1 MKKLFDTNVIMDY
14 PSVILEP
21 DTVLNLYVLRELD
34 VLKNDRDPA
43 RARKAREAV
52 RFIFKHLDEI
62 VYDETYLPSRDTDE
76 ALIDMCLANKYTLVT
91 NDINLHI
98 RAHAKRVDC
107 CSYQPEDQIITNT
120 WKTEVTLSE
129 EEMAAFY
136 NGAPLAHAIRNHQYV
151 FIKNDKGQIVDK
163 YYYHNHILQ
172 PVRYKTIHSDY
183 LGKIKPRN
191 IEQECAFHMLDNSD
205 SKVKVLTGRYGSGKT
220 FSMLSKAIESLMS
233 GKFDKIVYVRNNINV
248 RDTVE
253 LGSLPG
259 DEIEKLYPFLMPLA
273 DKVGGK
279 DALDHLI
286 ENGQIEPIHLGYLR
300 GRDLSNCLIYCTEA
314 QNLTTDHVKLLLG
327 RVGEGSELW
336 LDGDFKAQVDR
347 KIFQEDNGLR
357 NLILRLNGN
366 PYFTYVNLEKS
377 ERSKVAA
384 LADLLD

>member
-1 MKKLFDTNVIMDY
+1 MKKLFDTNVLLDY

-21 DTVLNLYVLRELD
+21 GAVLSLYVLYELD
-34 VLKNDRDPA
+34 ALKNDSNA
-43 RARKAREAV
+43 TRAKKAREAV
-52 RFIFKHLDEI
+52 RFISKHLDDLE
-62 VYDETYLPSRDTDE
+62 YNETYLHTREVDE
-76 ALIDMCLANKYTLVT
+76 ALIDMCLVNKYILVT
-91 NDINLHI
+91 NDINLQI
-98 RAHAKRVDC
+98 RCRIKGVE
-107 CSYQPEDQIITNT
+107 YMPYVPEDQIITNT
-120 WKTEVTLSE
+120 WKVEVQLTDE
-129 EEMAAFY
+129 ELADFY
-136 NGAPLAHAIRNHQYV
+136 NKGLLPVSVRNHQYV
-151 FIKNDKGQIVDK
+151 LLKDETGKVFDK
-163 YYYHNHILQ
+163 YYSHNGVLT
-172 PVRYKTIHSDY
+172 PVRFSIINSDY

-191 IEQECAFHMLDNSD
+191 VEQECAFHMLDD
-205 SKVKVLTGRYGSGKT
+205 KYSKVKVLTGRYGSGKT
-220 FSMLSKAIESLMS
+220 FSMLSKAIEKLMA

-279 DALDHLI
+279 DTLDHMI

-300 GRDLSNCLIYCTEA
+300 GRDLTNCLIYCTEA

-366 PYFTYVNLEKS
+366 SYFTYVNLEKS
-377 ERSKVAA
+377 ERSPVAA